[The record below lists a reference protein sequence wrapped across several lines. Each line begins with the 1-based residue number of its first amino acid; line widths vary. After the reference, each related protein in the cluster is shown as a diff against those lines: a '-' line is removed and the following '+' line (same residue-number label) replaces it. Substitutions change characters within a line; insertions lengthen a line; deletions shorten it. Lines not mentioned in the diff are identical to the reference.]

1 MKDWF
6 TKNWGL
12 KLGSL
17 IFACVLWVIVTNIN
31 DPVIQYKVS
40 NVPVRFIHTDVI
52 SSQGKVFDVLDGTDV
67 IDQVTITAARSI
79 IDSLS

>member
-40 NVPVRFIHTDVI
+40 NVPVR
-52 SSQGKVFDVLDGTDV
+52 
-67 IDQVTITAARSI
+67 
-79 IDSLS
+79 